1 MQALFSLEFESFF
14 FLKQKRMD
22 KLTLA
27 TEKDGQ

>member
-1 MQALFSLEFESFF
+1 MQALYFLEFESF